1 MDTVVTPGWST
12 PVEPILGM
20 AFETGVDEWKI
31 AFSIGLGQR
40 PRLRTVPARDLRR
53 LQREIAEAKKR
64 FGLRP
69 DARVVSC
76 YEAGRDAFWLHRAL
90 LGLGVANQIVDS
102 SSIEVNRRKRRA
114 KSDRLDA
121 GKLVSMLF
129 RWLLGDTRVW
139 RVVQVPT
146 PEEED
151 RRQLHRE
158 LLTTKRDRNRVTN
171 RIKSL
176 LFSQGI
182 RLRNVRELP
191 TRLGSLRIWNG
202 DPVPDRL
209 QERLWREWEKVEQL
223 TEQIAVLAKKRR
235 ELLKTA
241 EDAGSVCARKLFRL
255 RGLGENA
262 AWLFA
267 LEFFAWRE
275 FKNRREIG
283 GLSGLAPTPYQSGD
297 DQRELGMS
305 KAGSRWIRAMAIEI
319 AWGWLRYQPDSELS
333 KWYGRRFA
341 GGSSRLRRI
350 GIVALARKLLIEL
363 WKYLETG
370 TPPAGAVLKT

>member
-1 MDTVVTPGWST
+1 MATAVTPSVTT
-12 PVEPILGM
+12 PLEPILCL
-20 AFETGVDEWKI
+20 ALETGATEWKI
-31 AFSIGLGQR
+31 AFSSGLGQR
-40 PRLRTVPARDLRR
+40 PRLRTVPARDLGR
-53 LQREIAEAKKR
+53 LQWEIVRAKER
-64 FGLRP
+64 FGLP
-69 DARVVSC
+69 AGARVVSC
-76 YEAGRDAFWLHRAL
+76 YEAGRDGFWLHRAL
-90 LGLGVANQIVDS
+90 LQLGVENQIVDS

-129 RWLLGDTRVW
+129 RWLFGDTRVW
-139 RVVQVPT
+139 RVVRAPT
-146 PEEED
+146 AEEED

-182 RLRNVRELP
+182 RLLDVRELP
-191 TRLGSLRIWNG
+191 ARLGSLRIWNG
-202 DPVPDRL
+202 EPVPQRL
-209 QERLWREWEKVEQL
+209 RERLWREWEKVVQL
-223 TEQIAVLAKKRR
+223 TTQIDALRKERR
-235 ELLKTA
+235 KLLKCA
-241 EDAGSVCARKLFRL
+241 QDEGSACARRLFQL

-267 LEFFAWRE
+267 LELFAWRE

-283 GLSGLAPTPYQSGD
+283 GLTGLTPTPYQSGD
-297 DQRELGMS
+297 EQREQGMS
-305 KAGSRWIRAMAIEI
+305 KAGSRWVRAIAIEI
-319 AWGWLRYQPDSELS
+319 AWGWLRFQPDSELS
-333 KWYGRRFA
+333 RWYMRRFA

-370 TPPAGAVLKT
+370 TPPAGALLKA

>member
-1 MDTVVTPGWST
+1 MTTAVTPSVTT
-12 PVEPILGM
+12 PFEPILCL
-20 AFETGVDEWKI
+20 AFETGATEWKI
-31 AFSIGLGQR
+31 AFSSGLGQR
-40 PRLRTVPARDLRR
+40 PRLRTVPARDLGR
-53 LQREIAEAKKR
+53 LRSEIVRAKER
-64 FGLRP
+64 FGLP
-69 DARVVSC
+69 AGARVVSC
-76 YEAGRDAFWLHRAL
+76 YEAGRDGFWLHRAL
-90 LGLGVANQIVDS
+90 LQLGVENQIVDS

-129 RWLLGDTRVW
+129 RWLFGDTRVW
-139 RVVQVPT
+139 RIVRVPT
-146 PEEED
+146 AEEED

-182 RLRNVRELP
+182 RLLDVREVP
-191 TRLGSLRIWNG
+191 ARLGSLRIWNG
-202 DPVPDRL
+202 EPVPQRL
-209 QERLWREWEKVEQL
+209 RERLWREWEKVVQL
-223 TEQIAVLAKKRR
+223 TAQIEALRKERR
-235 ELLKTA
+235 KLLKNA
-241 EDAGSVCARKLFRL
+241 QDEGSTCARKLFRL

-267 LEFFAWRE
+267 LELFAWRE

-283 GLSGLAPTPYQSGD
+283 GLTGLAPTPYQSGD
-297 DQRELGMS
+297 EQREQGMS
-305 KAGSRWIRAMAIEI
+305 KAGSRWVRAIAIEI

-333 KWYGRRFA
+333 RWYMRRFA
-341 GGSSRLRRI
+341 GGSSRVRRI

-363 WKYLETG
+363 WKYLETD
-370 TPPAGAVLKT
+370 TPPAGALLKA